1 ARFAVELQTGHPLS
15 EKGQALLEL
24 GTSEVG
30 AEAEVWPGPE
40 RQRLRRAA
48 GSGDVELLGSVVA
61 GRLAVRVPGGRDDH
75 RAGRELDVAEL
86 DWLDHYA
93 ARERRNRLE
102 AQDLLRRPL
111 ELLTARHHRDRVEL
125 ALEEVREL
133 VQAGGVLERGAHDRR
148 DHQRRIGLGE
158 RGHEV
163 ATTGVGD
170 GLEELREEAAHRG
183 PIA

>member
-102 AQDLLRRPL
+102 AQDLLRRGARERRIVLQKLPL
-111 ELLTARHHRDRVEL
+111 VRVP
-125 ALEEVREL
+125 
-133 VQAGGVLERGAHDRR
+133 GAHPDPMRK
-148 DHQRRIGLGE
+148 L
-158 RGHEV
+158 
-163 ATTGVGD
+163 A
-170 GLEELREEAAHRG
+170 
-183 PIA
+183 